1 VTRLISFGSRA
12 GKEGEVPRLW
22 VLVLAVAVSLA
33 LAFGG
38 SYAVVV
44 SQNGASQVK
53 GPATSYGNTSP

>member
-1 VTRLISFGSRA
+1 
-12 GKEGEVPRLW
+12 VPRLW
-22 VLVLAVAVSLA
+22 LLVLAVAVSLA

-53 GPATSYGNTSP
+53 GAATSYGNTSP